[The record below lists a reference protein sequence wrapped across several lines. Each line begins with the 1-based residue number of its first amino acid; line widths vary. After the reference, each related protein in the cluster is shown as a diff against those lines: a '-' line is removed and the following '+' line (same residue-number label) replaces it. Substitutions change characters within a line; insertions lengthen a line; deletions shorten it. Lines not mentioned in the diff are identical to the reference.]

1 MSDICSAETRGQAGS
16 GISGCGVGGVGT
28 RLAGYS
34 RGGGAGSRRWMALT
48 ENRLLK
54 QHDIS
59 WNESTHAHTHIR
71 TNTHFFWQSLCA
83 SMHTN
88 WHSILLLVLSRP
100 PLFACL
106 PPHTSGFLKA
116 FPCPAHTRRS
126 VSVFF
131 FFNPCFHLK
140 SANVDGVGGVFHL
153 RRQLLSNSLPSLCL
167 SSSISSGPPPPLKPN
182 TPNEP

>member
-1 MSDICSAETRGQAGS
+1 M
-16 GISGCGVGGVGT
+16 
-28 RLAGYS
+28 
-34 RGGGAGSRRWMALT
+34 
-48 ENRLLK
+48 K
-54 QHDIS
+54 
-59 WNESTHAHTHIR
+59 AHTH
-71 TNTHFFWQSLCA
+71 THTYAQTPTFFWQSLCA

-100 PLFACL
+100 PLLACL

-153 RRQLLSNSLPSLCL
+153 RRQLLSNSLPSLSVFHPPSL
-167 SSSISSGPPPPLKPN
+167 QVPPPSNQTPLMNREVDTCEKATTTLKMSGNVPQN
-182 TPNEP
+182 LRLVTCHLLNGTEK

>member
-1 MSDICSAETRGQAGS
+1 
-16 GISGCGVGGVGT
+16 
-28 RLAGYS
+28 
-34 RGGGAGSRRWMALT
+34 
-48 ENRLLK
+48 
-54 QHDIS
+54 
-59 WNESTHAHTHIR
+59 
-71 TNTHFFWQSLCA
+71 
-83 SMHTN
+83 MHTN

-100 PLFACL
+100 PLLACL

-126 VSVFF
+126 VCVFF

-153 RRQLLSNSLPSLCL
+153 RRQLLSNCLPSL
-167 SSSISSGPPPPLKPN
+167 SAFHPPSLQPPLKRN

>member
-1 MSDICSAETRGQAGS
+1 MTSALLRRGGRQAP

-71 TNTHFFWQSLCA
+71 TNTHFFLAKLVRFHAHKLALHPSPRSVTSPSTRLSSTSHFRFPQSL
-83 SMHTN
+83 SMTSA
-88 WHSILLLVLSRP
+88 HSSLSV
-100 PLFACL
+100 C
-106 PPHTSGFLKA
+106 FL
-116 FPCPAHTRRS
+116 
-126 VSVFF
+126 F

-153 RRQLLSNSLPSLCL
+153 RRQLLSNSLPSL
-167 SSSISSGPPPPLKPN
+167 SVFHPPSLQVPPLKPN
-182 TPNEP
+182 TLNEL